1 MSQRLQMLDNMIAK
15 GSTDPFVF
23 YARAMELRGLGR
35 RDEAMDAFRKLRES
49 HPDYVASYL
58 MAGQLANELSDPTL
72 AREFFE
78 QGQRVARAAGDD
90 HAHSE
95 LSRELAALA

>member
-1 MSQRLQMLDNMIAK
+1 MSQRLRMLASLITK
-15 GSTDPFVF
+15 GSQDPFVF

-35 RDEAMDAFRKLRES
+35 LDEAMDAFRKLRAS

-58 MAGQLANELSDPTL
+58 MAGQLAVELGDTAL

-78 QGQRVARAAGDD
+78 QGERLARSSGDD
-90 HAHSE
+90 HAQSE
-95 LSRELAALA
+95 LARALAGLA